1 MRGKVGKENGLDPEG
16 PWHMLRNFVGKG
28 GGGGRRVEGTSNR
41 SNMLI

>member
-28 GGGGRRVEGTSNR
+28 GGGVEGWRELATS
-41 SNMLI
+41 LTC